1 MAAEPFNSAGGY
13 TYSIPPQPFITA
25 NGNLSAVNA
34 TFTNVS
40 ISGNLVTSGTI
51 SADNFVGNVQGNIIG
66 DFAVVGPNTGIVY
79 NKAGIIFSDDN
90 FKFDYANAVLNLN
103 GNLVTNSITMGV
115 GPLEFSK
122 AIVFNATTNSSTPEQ
137 PLHTIAA
144 STVSSIDYVVVAT
157 DATANTRQTSK
168 LIAGVL
174 GDTVEYF
181 EYGTIDINGGVC
193 DVRIKNETGNV
204 ILTVSPMTS
213 NQITYKIMVT
223 TVKEG

>member
-13 TYSIPPQPFITA
+13 TYGIPPQPFITS

-34 TFTNVS
+34 TFTNVD
-40 ISGNLVTSGTI
+40 ISGNLSTGGTI
-51 SADNFVGNVQGNIIG
+51 SADNFVGNVQGNIVG
-66 DFAVVGPNTGIVY
+66 DFAVVGPNGGVVY
-79 NKAGIIFSDDN
+79 NKAGIIFSDEN
-90 FKFDYANAVLNLN
+90 FKFDYANATLRLN

-115 GPLEFSK
+115 GSTEFSK
-122 AIVFNATTNSSTPEQ
+122 AVVFNATTNSSTPEQ
-137 PLHTIAA
+137 ALHSIQAN
-144 STVSSIDYVVVAT
+144 TVSSIDYVVVAT

-174 GDTVEYF
+174 GNTVEYY